1 MSNNFQSLQEAVR
14 TCLDYWKAGK
24 TDSLIDFTKPTRV
37 EPICIVDAAVIH
49 NDMLPEVMQSLLSI
63 YTGYYLQAI
72 SVMATVG
79 KVQVLKQLDR
89 LNPERDLLENAANSN
104 FFTMV
109 KENYSDRLPMPLK
122 STAMEA
128 QGADVKKMQA
138 EMDEMRKKLEAQGK
152 APPIG
157 ITKDSIA
164 TAKELSNLSVGK
176 LINVEIQDGGNKQSI
191 AVNVRLITS
200 SVPTK
205 TLIHILTLDGEDKSW
220 NDRMRGF
227 MSGRLK
233 WIKDGIFCQD
243 LIDAHRKNLIADKD
257 GAYTA
262 ISKRANQ
269 NALST
274 IVSGGEASIATASN
288 IVVMTEATAQELE
301 LSMAGRLKDFQAR
314 EKLLR
319 PTTVML
325 MAVIDPMFDRVTIY
339 HRGIAQPTDVGL
351 RDLKASNK
359 GTGPDVGDI
368 LKAYQVG
375 SAASL

>member
-49 NDMLPEVMQSLLSI
+49 NAMLPEVMQSLLSI

-262 ISKRANQ
+262 ISHDCLRWRSKHRHGVEHRRDDRSHRTRTRAVDGGSSERLPSPRETP
-269 NALST
+269 ASDHGDAHGCDRSDVRSRDDLPPRYRST
-274 IVSGGEASIATASN
+274 D
-288 IVVMTEATAQELE
+288 
-301 LSMAGRLKDFQAR
+301 RCRPAR
-314 EKLLR
+314 PEGVQQGHR
-319 PTTVML
+319 P
-325 MAVIDPMFDRVTIY
+325 R
-339 HRGIAQPTDVGL
+339 R
-351 RDLKASNK
+351 R
-359 GTGPDVGDI
+359 
-368 LKAYQVG
+368 
-375 SAASL
+375 